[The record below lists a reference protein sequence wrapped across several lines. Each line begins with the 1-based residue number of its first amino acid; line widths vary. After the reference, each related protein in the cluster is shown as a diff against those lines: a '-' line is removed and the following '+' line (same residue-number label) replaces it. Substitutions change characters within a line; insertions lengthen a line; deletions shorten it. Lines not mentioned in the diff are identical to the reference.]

1 MGFPGTMNK
10 WKKMTFV
17 LLGLGYQLLISGFGS
32 LSTNMA
38 VNIILLIIHWHADG
52 YEFSNVQICILI
64 LLEFFNSP
72 FLFQQFQMIF
82 QVEHQ

>member
-1 MGFPGTMNK
+1 
-10 WKKMTFV
+10 
-17 LLGLGYQLLISGFGS
+17 
-32 LSTNMA
+32 MA
-38 VNIILLIIHWHADG
+38 VNIILLITHWHADG
-52 YEFSNVQICILI
+52 YEFSNVQICIQI